1 MEALDRVNRFF
12 DHIENLTEEQ
22 QTFDVVNLDEA
33 VQLLHS
39 VVHDLKTLKRLQKL
53 IKVLK

>member
-22 QTFDVVNLDEA
+22 QTFDVVNLDEV